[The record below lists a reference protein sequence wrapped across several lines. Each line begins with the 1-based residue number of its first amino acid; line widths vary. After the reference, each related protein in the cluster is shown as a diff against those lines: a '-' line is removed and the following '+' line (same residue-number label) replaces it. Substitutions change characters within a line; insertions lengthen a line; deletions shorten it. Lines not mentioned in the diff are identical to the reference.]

1 MALKNVQLS
10 CLGPVSVYSVHGIE
24 PKHRKDS
31 LTRGSF
37 LRHVNA
43 NPSRSL
49 LAHIGVVALTEQE
62 ALQYMHNTQCEAV
75 VQFYEHAL

>member
-10 CLGPVSVYSVHGIE
+10 YFGSDSVYSVHGIE

-31 LTRGSF
+31 LTRDSF
-37 LRHVNA
+37 FRHVNA

-49 LAHIGVVALTEQE
+49 LARIGVVVSTEQE
-62 ALQYMHNTQCEAV
+62 ALQYMHTTQCEAV
-75 VQFYEHAL
+75 VHFS